1 MKILVI
7 NCGSSSLKYQ
17 LIDMTDESVIAK
29 GLCERIGIDGSKL
42 THQPAGKDKVV
53 IEKDMPTH
61 KTAIEMVMEALQDP
75 EHGVIASTDEISAI
89 GHRVLHGGTT
99 YSDSIVV
106 DEDVKRVI
114 RECFDLGPLHNPAN
128 LMGIEACEAA
138 MPGKPNVAVWDTGFG
153 MAMPE
158 KAYMYAIPHEY
169 YEKYGVRRYGFHG
182 TSHKFVS
189 GEAIKFGGLDPKTAK
204 VFVCN
209 L

>member
-17 LIDMTDESVIAK
+17 LISMEDESVIAK

-42 THQPAGKDKVV
+42 THQPAGKDKVE

-61 KTAIEMVMEALQDP
+61 QTAIELVMEALKDP
-75 EHGVIASTDEISAI
+75 DHGVIRNTDEISAI

-99 YSDSIVV
+99 YSESVV
-106 DEDVKRVI
+106 VNDDVKRVI

-138 MPGKPNVAVWDTGFG
+138 MPGKANVAVWDTGFG

-169 YEKYGVRRYGFHG
+169 YEKGGRRCLKLVR
-182 TSHKFVS
+182 S
-189 GEAIKFGGLDPKTAK
+189 
-204 VFVCN
+204 
-209 L
+209 